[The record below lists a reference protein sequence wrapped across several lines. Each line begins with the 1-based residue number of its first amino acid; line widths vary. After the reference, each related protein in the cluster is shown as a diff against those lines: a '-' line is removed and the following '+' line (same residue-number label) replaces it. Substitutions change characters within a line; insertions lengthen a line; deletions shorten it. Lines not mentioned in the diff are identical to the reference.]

1 VIRHAARI
9 RNIVETDL
17 LPHVPDL
24 DKGIFLIKFVN
35 GDNHQGT
42 QGIICGKVFMNILV
56 TGANGQLGTE
66 LRNVT
71 AGSRHNYIFSDVT
84 SLPDVETLSLD
95 ITNIDAT
102 RNVCD
107 SENIDVIVN
116 CAAYTNVDKAEDE
129 PPMAMLLNCTAAGN
143 LARVAKERDAALI
156 HISTDYVFHGD
167 IPMPCKEDWPTDPL
181 GVYGS
186 TKLAGE
192 KEVEKSGCKS
202 IIIRTAWLYSP
213 YGRNFVKTMFR
224 LTEER
229 DSLKVVFD
237 QIGTPT
243 YAHDLAT
250 LIAAIIDND
259 RLGDTGIYHFSN
271 EGAISWYDFA
281 KAISETGGTICD
293 IQPCHTEEYPSKAQR
308 PRFSVLDK
316 TKVKDTFGITVPYWR
331 DSLVDCIKRI
341 KQHRI

>member
-1 VIRHAARI
+1 
-9 RNIVETDL
+9 
-17 LPHVPDL
+17 
-24 DKGIFLIKFVN
+24 
-35 GDNHQGT
+35 
-42 QGIICGKVFMNILV
+42 MNILV

-71 AGSRHNYIFSDVT
+71 AGSCHKYIFSDVT
-84 SLPDVETLSLD
+84 SIPGVETLNLD
-95 ITNIDAT
+95 ITDIDAL
-102 RNVCD
+102 RIVCD
-107 SENIDVIVN
+107 SEKVDAIVN

-129 PPMAMLLNCTAAGN
+129 PSMAMLLNCTAAGN
-143 LARVAKERDAALI
+143 LAKVAAERGAALI

-192 KEVEKSGCKS
+192 KEIGKSGCRS
-202 IIIRTAWLYSP
+202 VIIRTAWLYSP
-213 YGRNFVKTMFR
+213 YGRNFVKTMLR

-243 YAHDLAT
+243 YARDLAS
-250 LIAAIIDND
+250 LIIKIIEEDK
-259 RLGDTGIYHFSN
+259 LGNTGIYHFSD

-281 KAISETGGTICD
+281 KAISEIGGTRCD

-316 TKVKDTFGITVPYWR
+316 AKVKETFGISIPYWR
-331 DSLVDCIKRI
+331 DSLADCIERI
-341 KQHRI
+341 KKA

>member
-1 VIRHAARI
+1 
-9 RNIVETDL
+9 
-17 LPHVPDL
+17 
-24 DKGIFLIKFVN
+24 
-35 GDNHQGT
+35 
-42 QGIICGKVFMNILV
+42 MNILV

-71 AGSRHNYIFSDVT
+71 AGSRDNYIFSDVI
-84 SLPDVETLSLD
+84 SLAGVETASLD
-95 ITNIDAT
+95 ITDINALRILCDAEK
-102 RNVCD
+102 V
-107 SENIDVIVN
+107 DVIVN

-129 PPMAMLLNCTAAGN
+129 PAMAMQLNCTAAWN
-143 LARVAKERDAALI
+143 LAEVAAERGATLF

-192 KEVEKSGCKS
+192 KEIEKSGCKS

-213 YGRNFVKTMFR
+213 YGKNFVKTMLR
-224 LTEER
+224 LTAEK

-250 LIAAIIDND
+250 LIATIIDND

-281 KAISETGGTICD
+281 KAISEIGGTTCD
-293 IQPCHTEEYPSKAQR
+293 IMPCHTDEYPSKARR

-316 TKVKDTFGITVPYWR
+316 TKVKETFGITIPYWR

-341 KQHRI
+341 KQH